1 MSRVAVKT
9 IPHDTNDEGLQHYIV
24 REIAKIV
31 KLSLHPN
38 ICELVKVS
46 IASEGVSLYLKSCTI
61 GLGSY
66 IKCNNDRMVYYS
78 RCFRHLAQA
87 LMHAHRYG
95 VEHCY
100 LDVNNIYLDSIIS
113 SGPMF
118 MIGSFCRADEDN
130 CSYSCPEELL
140 GILDNTTCVHGVVKP
155 TPTSVWSLAVVMTSY
170 ALGHRMFPNSS
181 RDDVINRICELSSI
195 EFDTIE
201 SLAGYMRKSID
212 IQATAQAITSSRWYI
227 PIISL
232 KRCGSRINVAS
243 LLDTVSRKLVTEG
256 FTSLLE
262 SMLSFMPFHRPS
274 IADVCD
280 EVAYGCFVHAA
291 RNVRSML
298 PVPRRSILPSQE
310 VSAEFVNKLCS
321 TLNVPDRILHRA
333 IELYFMVATEE
344 MPTLPTM
351 LACLLLVSKASTDDD
366 RSCLSL
372 KDLCEY
378 VSSLSMEDDEETAD
392 DTIVSDVTE
401 ITTDVAE
408 LRRAII
414 ACETKI
420 VSEHYRDLGSVVEL

>member
-9 IPHDTNDEGLQHYIV
+9 IPHDTNNEGLQHNIV
-24 REIAKIV
+24 REVAKIV

-38 ICELVKVS
+38 ICELVKIS

-66 IKCNNDRMVYYS
+66 IKCSNDRMVYYS

-87 LMHAHRYG
+87 LMHAHRHG

-100 LDVNNIYLDSIIS
+100 LDVNNIYLDSAVS

-118 MIGSFCRADEDN
+118 MIGSFYRTDEDD

-140 GILDNTTCVHGVVKP
+140 GLLDDTHTQDVLSSATSCGYRADTSGVIKP

-181 RDDVINRICELSSI
+181 RNDVINRVCELSSI
-195 EFDTIE
+195 EFDTVE
-201 SLAGYMRKSID
+201 SLTNYMRKGID

-232 KRCGSRINVAS
+232 KRCGSRINVAT

-274 IADVCD
+274 IADVCH

-291 RNVRSML
+291 
-298 PVPRRSILPSQE
+298 
-310 VSAEFVNKLCS
+310 
-321 TLNVPDRILHRA
+321 
-333 IELYFMVATEE
+333 
-344 MPTLPTM
+344 
-351 LACLLLVSKASTDDD
+351 
-366 RSCLSL
+366 
-372 KDLCEY
+372 
-378 VSSLSMEDDEETAD
+378 
-392 DTIVSDVTE
+392 
-401 ITTDVAE
+401 
-408 LRRAII
+408 
-414 ACETKI
+414 
-420 VSEHYRDLGSVVEL
+420 